1 MFIFKKDQQAYDFG
15 GVTIGGHP
23 GENPTA
29 LIGGLFFKGQSIV
42 EDTKSGRFDKDAA
55 KRWIDEGVLME
66 ERTGHPLVLEVY
78 GRTPEAMRTHITWV
92 AENWDGPF
100 LFESVNAKGRV
111 AGIRHC
117 DETGLQER
125 AIFNSVTSAM
135 KDEERDALRQSRIDK
150 AVVLGWSSGATSLND
165 RMDTILETL
174 TLAGDLGIEK
184 VIVDPATMPVGAG
197 YGLEYRT
204 TLAIKSEL
212 GLPTLLAPHNAP
224 SAWDFLKL
232 GEAVDDSA
240 MTASVIASTVSAQIF
255 STDAIIYGSMARTR
269 DVFTAV
275 SLTANAIFSAISEAN
290 RAVGIERQLFS
301 PKSFEWGR

>member
-15 GVTIGGHP
+15 GVMIGGHP

-55 KRWIDEGVLME
+55 KKWIDEGLVMQ
-66 ERTGHPLVLEVY
+66 ERTGHPLVLEIY
-78 GRTPEAMRTHITWV
+78 GRTPEAMETHISWV
-92 AENWDGPF
+92 AENWEGPF
-100 LFESVNAKGRV
+100 LFESVNARGRI
-111 AGIRHC
+111 AGIKHC
-117 DETGLQER
+117 DETGLEER
-125 AIFNSVTSAM
+125 AVFNSVTSSM
-135 KDEERDALRQSRIDK
+135 KDEERDVLRESGIDK

-197 YGLEYRT
+197 YGLEFRT

-224 SAWDFLKL
+224 SAWDFLRLDEKPDER
-232 GEAVDDSA
+232 GT
-240 MTASVIASTVSAQIF
+240 TASVVAATVTAQLF
-255 STDAIIYGSMARTR
+255 ATDAIIFGSMARTR
-269 DVFTAV
+269 EVFTAV
-275 SLTANAIFSAISEAN
+275 SLTANGIFSAMSEAN
-290 RAVGIERQLFS
+290 RAVGMERPLFS
-301 PKSFEWGR
+301 PKSFAWGR